1 MFPRCKLRLGLVF
14 CLAALIGLGGCA
26 SPAADEPVGAIT
38 HHSDSPISAD
48 LCDMYNRA
56 DLVAVGQYQE
66 LEERWNMFRNPENPA
81 EEAEDAYF
89 EGHIYRFAVESVLKG
104 VETDGEIRVNIP
116 DKRTLRGEVPNLV
129 VDANGQVL
137 QEATGTDPYV
147 FDSIWEFYME
157 PDPEETV
164 ILFLSD
170 NQAEDRYFPAIE
182 PFTIALEADGH
193 LALRSNLLL
202 PEAELREKLETP
214 FQTEGGKTL
223 VYQIEAAPIQ
233 DSISGMTLP
242 ELLEMVEQPE
252 NPSPD
257 GEISEPVQGSTPL

>member
-1 MFPRCKLRLGLVF
+1 M
-14 CLAALIGLGGCA
+14 
-26 SPAADEPVGAIT
+26 
-38 HHSDSPISAD
+38 
-48 LCDMYNRA
+48 
-56 DLVAVGQYQE
+56 
-66 LEERWNMFRNPENPA
+66 
-81 EEAEDAYF
+81 
-89 EGHIYRFAVESVLKG
+89 
-104 VETDGEIRVNIP
+104 NIP
-116 DKRTLRGEVPNLV
+116 YKRTLRGEVPNLV

-182 PFTIALEADGH
+182 PFTIALEADGC

-257 GEISEPVQGSTPL
+257 GEISEPVPGIHPALAASQEKQVLPRIRPGPLTRGRTFAILQMITRKQKPPLLTWRLPGAGQ